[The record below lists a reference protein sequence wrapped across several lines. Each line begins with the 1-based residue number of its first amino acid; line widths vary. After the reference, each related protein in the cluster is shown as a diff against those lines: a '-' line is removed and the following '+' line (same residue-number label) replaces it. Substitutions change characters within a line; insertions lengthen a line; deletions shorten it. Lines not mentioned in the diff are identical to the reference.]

1 MNAPACTTEELI
13 SLKAIRAAA
22 TRIAPHVNATP
33 LVRLIPIGLR
43 LKAESL
49 HPIGAFKLRGAFNAI
64 LSLTDAERARG
75 VIAYSSGNHA
85 QAVSYAAHRLGVRAV
100 IVMPDNAPRAKLEG
114 TRRWGAEVV
123 IVGPASAER
132 AARAQALQAA
142 HGYILIPPFD
152 ARAIMEGTGTIGLEI
167 LGAAADVDTVF
178 APVSGGGLLGGL
190 AAAVK
195 QLNPAVR
202 VIGVEPELADDAAQS
217 LRAGR
222 IVALSA
228 QEVTRTIADGLRVQQ
243 LGDLT
248 WPHIR
253 SYVDEII
260 TVSEAEIR
268 SAMRA
273 IAAGAKLV
281 AEPSGA
287 VAAAG
292 ALKRGGDLSR
302 SVAVLSGGNVD
313 LDILAEILG
322 EATA

>member
-1 MNAPACTTEELI
+1 MNASAGLTGDLI
-13 SLKAIRAAA
+13 SLDAVRAAA
-22 TRIAPHVNATP
+22 ARIAPHVAATP
-33 LVRLIPIGLR
+33 LVALIPTGLR

-64 LSLTDAERARG
+64 LSLSDAERARG

-85 QAVSYAAHRLGVRAV
+85 QAVSYAAHKLGVRAV
-100 IVMPDNAPRAKLEG
+100 IVMPDNAPRAKLAG

-123 IVGPASAER
+123 VVGPASAER
-132 AARAQALQAA
+132 AARAQALTAE

-167 LGAAADVDTVF
+167 LDAAGDVDTVF

-190 AAAVK
+190 AAAIK

-202 VIGVEPELADDAAQS
+202 VVGVEPELADDAAQS

-222 IVALSA
+222 IVTLSA
-228 QEVTRTIADGLRVQQ
+228 EEASRTIADGLRVQQ

-253 SYVDEII
+253 QFVDEII

-268 SAMRA
+268 SAVRT

-292 ALKRGGDLSR
+292 ALKQGGDLGR

-313 LDILAEILG
+313 LDLLAEILG
-322 EATA
+322 EASA